1 MVVLYK
7 ELNTTNKNR
16 QGTVISNT
24 TRIMIK
30 KSLYLIWEEII
41 VKMKPGAL
49 LKHVISKLLS
59 FVLVFNIGIQL
70 YFWEFLNFK
79 KKIVFLFYF
88 LKVNFKNKKYFLTKR
103 N

>member
-30 KSLYLIWEEII
+30 KSLHLITWEEII

-49 LKHVISKLLS
+49 LKHIISKLLS
-59 FVLVFNIGIQL
+59 FVLVFDIGIQL

-79 KKIVFLFYF
+79 K
-88 LKVNFKNKKYFLTKR
+88 N
-103 N
+103 